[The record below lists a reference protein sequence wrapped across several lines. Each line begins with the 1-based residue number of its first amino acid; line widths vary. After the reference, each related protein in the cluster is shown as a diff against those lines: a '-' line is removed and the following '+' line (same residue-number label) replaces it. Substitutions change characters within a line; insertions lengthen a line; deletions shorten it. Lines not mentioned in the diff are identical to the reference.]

1 MSRLGKKPIEIP
13 TGVEVKKIDGKIS
26 VKGPLGC
33 IERSFRNL
41 IDISIESAD
50 KNIKLKP
57 RKKDKLSMDLWGTYV
72 SHLKNMIT
80 GVVSG
85 FSKTLIIEGI
95 GYKAMMDGRDLV
107 LSLGLS
113 HPVKVTSPSSLEIKT
128 EKNKITISGID
139 KELVGQITATIR
151 ALKKPEPYK
160 GKGIRYEEE
169 IIKRKAGKKA
179 AGSA

>member
-13 TGVEVKKIDGKIS
+13 VGVEVKKTDGKIS

-33 IERSFRNL
+33 VERSFRNL
-41 IDISIESAD
+41 VDISIGNAD
-50 KNIKLKP
+50 RNIKLKP
-57 RKKDKLSMDLWGTYV
+57 RKKDKLSLDLWGTYV
-72 SHLKNMIT
+72 SHIRNMIT

-85 FSKTLIIEGI
+85 YSKILIIEGI
-95 GYKAMMDGRDLV
+95 GYKAAMDGRDLV

-113 HPVKVTSPSSLEIKT
+113 HPVRVAAPAGLEIKT
-128 EKNKITISGID
+128 EKNKITIFGID
-139 KELVGQITATIR
+139 KELVGQTTATIR

-160 GKGIRYEEE
+160 GKGIRYEGE